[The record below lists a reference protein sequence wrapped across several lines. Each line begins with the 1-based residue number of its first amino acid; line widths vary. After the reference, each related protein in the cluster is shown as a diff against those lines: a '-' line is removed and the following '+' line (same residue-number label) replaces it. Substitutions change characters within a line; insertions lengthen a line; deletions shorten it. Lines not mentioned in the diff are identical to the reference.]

1 MTPYLVAIL
10 LSVGAGALYASLAEG
25 LLLTYRGSGV
35 INFSHG
41 AIAMYGAYFFAQLRQ
56 TGQLLIPPI
65 PNPFVIVQVIYR
77 IFGGRITG
85 PRIPTLLSLGGPQG
99 TLVSL
104 LITLVAG
111 ALSGLL
117 LYLVVFRPLRH
128 APPLAGVVASA
139 GIMLTLQAVVVLR
152 FGSQPESV
160 PAILTSRTITLFG
173 QRIPEN
179 RLILAGIAI
188 LLTVGLAAVYRYTK
202 FGWATEAAAESEK
215 GALLTGLS
223 PNRLAALNWILGSLI
238 AVLIGVLFST
248 ITALSPSNFVLFVL
262 PALAALLL
270 SGMRSFMGAAVASFA
285 VAACQQVVGGPLI
298 AHFHWLP
305 QTGLS
310 DGLVVILIIIAMVIR
325 GKDLPTRDDLVS
337 ARLPAALVPSGAWR
351 AWGLAVLGIVGAI
364 WLPFD
369 YRSALIN
376 SAVGIV
382 IAISLVVL
390 VGLLGQISLM
400 QMALAG
406 ATAVVVSRLVADWGI
421 PFPIAPILGA
431 LAAMIAGLIAAIP
444 ALRIRGTN
452 LAIVTLAAAFAFESM
467 VLNDNSF
474 VSGSQQNIP
483 LHVLGLKLGI
493 NDSFFVHGRGVP
505 NPGFVI
511 LTVVVAA
518 AACYVFVNLRT
529 SSIGRQF
536 LAVRSNERAA
546 AAVGVNVRGVK
557 ILGFAIAA
565 FLAGVAGSLTT
576 YQFQGISS
584 ANFATLTSLVA
595 LATVYLGGI
604 ATLSGGIVAGV
615 IVGGGLM
622 FELTNNLFH
631 VPKYQVL
638 ISSVGLVIAVVQQP
652 EGISGEFRKLRGVSA
667 AAGRWREGRNSS
679 GLGESVVISPKGPVP
694 LVRHGE

>member
-41 AIAMYGAYFFAQLRQ
+41 AIAMYGAYFYAQLRQ
-56 TGQLLIPPI
+56 TGQILVPPL
-65 PNPFVIVQVIYR
+65 PNPFVIVQGIGR
-77 IFGGRITG
+77 IFGAHVKG
-85 PRIPTLLSLGGPQG
+85 PRIPTLISLGGPQG

-104 LITLVAG
+104 LISVIAG
-111 ALSGLL
+111 GLAGLL
-117 LYLVVFRPLRH
+117 LYVVVFRPLRH

-152 FGSQPESV
+152 FGSQPVNV
-160 PAILTSRTITLFG
+160 PAILTSRTVTILNE
-173 QRIPEN
+173 RIPEN

-188 LLTVGLAAVYRYTK
+188 LLTAGLYALYRFSK

-223 PNRLAALNWILGSLI
+223 PDRLAAANWVLGSLI
-238 AVLIGVLFST
+238 AVVMGILFAT

-262 PALAALLL
+262 PAMAALLL
-270 SGMRSFMGAAVASFA
+270 SGMRSFVAAAVASFA

-298 AHFHWLP
+298 AQFHWLP

-310 DGLVVILIIIAMVIR
+310 DGLVVLLIIIAMVIR

-337 ARLPAALVPSGAWR
+337 ARLPAAVAPSGAWR
-351 AWGLAVLGIVGAI
+351 AWGLAVVCLIGAI

-369 YRSALIN
+369 YRSALVN
-376 SAVGIV
+376 SAIGVLL
-382 IAISLVVL
+382 ALSLVVL

-400 QMALAG
+400 QMAIAG
-406 ATAVVVSRLVADWGI
+406 TAAVVVSRLVADWGI

-431 LAAMIAGLIAAIP
+431 VAATFVGLIAAIP
-444 ALRIRGTN
+444 ALRIRGTH
-452 LAIVTLAAAFAFESM
+452 LAIVTLAAGFAFESM
-467 VLNDNSF
+467 VLNDSSF
-474 VSGSQQNIP
+474 VSGAQQTVP
-483 LHVLGLKLGI
+483 LHVFGVKFGV
-493 NDSFFVHGRGVP
+493 NDGFFVHGRGTP

-511 LTVVVAA
+511 LTVLVAA

-546 AAVGVNVRGVK
+546 AAAGVNVRGVK

-565 FLAGVAGSLTT
+565 FLAGLAGSLTT

-584 ANFATLTSLVA
+584 SNFATLTSLTA

-604 ATLSGGIVAGV
+604 STLSGAIMAGV
-615 IVGGGLM
+615 IIGGGLLY
-622 FELTNNLFH
+622 ELMTHLFH
-631 VPKYQVL
+631 VPQYQVL
-638 ISSVGLVIAVVQQP
+638 ISSLGLVFAVVRHP
-652 EGISGEFRKLRGVSA
+652 EGISGEIRKLGGVFAGTRRGRQDRSLIPVGPLQALKVERPVHLVSD
-667 AAGRWREGRNSS
+667 
-679 GLGESVVISPKGPVP
+679 GE
-694 LVRHGE
+694 